1 MSFPILYVAA
11 VLVFM
16 LVALMRECLRPGLI
30 LFTAVVLLLV
40 AGIISPEE
48 AIKGF
53 SNKGMITVA
62 LLYLVSEGVRKSGIL
77 ERIVF
82 RLLPKRNATVTSAGL
97 RFYPVVTF
105 ISAFFNNTPVV
116 VIFAPMIKN
125 WARKMKLS
133 PTKFLI
139 PLSYATV
146 IGGICTLIGTTTNLV
161 LHGMLLQEAKD
172 EAVAVEN
179 GAAQGILMRFGID
192 GMHMFELTKVGVFIA
207 LAGLV
212 YLIFFSKYLLP
223 DERHSDEDAEDQN
236 LAPGMTRHEVLLGNR
251 FPGLG
256 KTLHEFDFYRHYG
269 AHVRAMRR
277 GGVLIPGDYM
287 NTRLTHED
295 TLIIDA
301 DDSFMKAWGDSRVFW
316 MINRVGD
323 FEPPMGKKRRWL
335 ALVLL
340 ILMIIG
346 ATVGE
351 LEPVASLVPSL
362 KLDMFFFASI
372 TAVIMAWLRMFSPR
386 KYTKFFSWDVLIT
399 IACAFAISTAMMR
412 SGFAN
417 LIAGYIISLTDI
429 VAGTDYGCY
438 IILAALFL
446 ITNLFTELIT
456 NNAAAAL
463 AFPLALAVSE
473 RLDANPMPFV
483 VCVCFA
489 ASSAFSTPIGYQTN
503 LIVQGVGG
511 YKFRDFVKV
520 GLPMN
525 FIVFIL
531 SVLLIPMFYDMTP
544 TQEPQQQAVGT
555 PQGSA
560 ANPAGFQLQPRRVE
574 GTTPCPLSPWVTSFP
589 VSQSTLPS

>member
-1 MSFPILYVAA
+1 MSFSVIYVAC
-11 VLVFM
+11 VLLFM
-16 LVALMRECLRPGLI
+16 LIALMREQLRPGLI
-30 LFTAVVLLLV
+30 LFTAVVFLLI
-40 AGIISPEE
+40 AGIITPEE
-48 AIKGF
+48 ALKGF

-82 RLLPKRNATVTSAGL
+82 KLLPKKNATVMSAGL

-125 WARKMKLS
+125 WARKMKLP

-172 EAVAVEN
+172 EAAIVKN
-179 GAAQGILMRFGID
+179 GGAEGILMRFGIE
-192 GMHMFELTKVGVFIA
+192 GMSMFELTKVGIFIA
-207 LAGLV
+207 AAGLI
-212 YLIFFSKYLLP
+212 YLIFFSRYLLP
-223 DERHSDEDAEDQN
+223 DERRAEEEVDDHT
-236 LAPGMTRHEVLLGNR
+236 LAPGMIRHEVVLGNR

-256 KTLHEFDFYRHYG
+256 KTLHEFDFFRHYG
-269 AHVRAMRR
+269 AHVRAISR
-277 GGVLIPGDYM
+277 GGNILEGDFM
-287 NTRLTHED
+287 NMRLTHED

-301 DDSFMKAWGDSRVFW
+301 DESFLKAWGESRVFW

-323 FEPPMGKKRRWL
+323 YEPPMGNRKRYF
-335 ALVLL
+335 ALLL
-340 ILMIIG
+340 LVLMIIG

-351 LEPVASLVPSL
+351 MEPVAKLVPGI
-362 KLDMFFFASI
+362 KLDMFFFACV
-372 TAVIMAWLRMFSPR
+372 TAVIMAWTHMFSAR

-399 IACAFAISTAMMR
+399 IACAFAISTAMTH
-412 SGFAN
+412 SGFADV
-417 LIAGYIISLTDI
+417 IASRIISLTDL
-429 VAGTDYGCY
+429 VRGTDYGIY

-446 ITNLFTELIT
+446 ITNIFTELIT

-463 AFPLALAVSE
+463 AFPLALAVAE
-473 RLDANPMPFV
+473 KLDVNPMPFV

-489 ASSAFSTPIGYQTN
+489 ASSSFSTPIGYQTN

-511 YKFRDFVKV
+511 YKFTDFVRV

-525 FIVFIL
+525 LIVFLL
-531 SVLLIPMFYDMTP
+531 SVILIPLFYNLT
-544 TQEPQQQAVGT
+544 
-555 PQGSA
+555 
-560 ANPAGFQLQPRRVE
+560 
-574 GTTPCPLSPWVTSFP
+574 
-589 VSQSTLPS
+589 

>member
-1 MSFPILYVAA
+1 MSFQIIFVAA
-11 VLVFM
+11 ILLFM
-16 LVALMRECLRPGLI
+16 LAALMREQLRPGLI
-30 LFTAVVLLLV
+30 LFTAVVLLLI
-40 AGIISPEE
+40 AGIITPEE

-62 LLYLVSEGVRKSGIL
+62 LLYLVSEGVRKSGLL
-77 ERIVF
+77 ERIMF
-82 RLLPKRNATVTSAGL
+82 RMLPKKNATVTTASL
-97 RFYPVVTF
+97 RFYPIVTF

-125 WARKMKLS
+125 WARKMKLP

-139 PLSYATV
+139 PLSYATI

-161 LHGMLLQEAKD
+161 IHGMLLQEAKD
-172 EAVAVEN
+172 EAVAAKSG
-179 GAAQGILMRFGID
+179 GAEGILMRFGID
-192 GMHMFELTKVGVFIA
+192 GLSMFELTKVGIFIA
-207 LAGLV
+207 LAGLI
-212 YLIFFSKYLLP
+212 YLIFFSRYLLP
-223 DERHSDEDAEDQN
+223 DERRADEDAEDQN

-256 KTLHEFDFYRHYG
+256 KTLHEFDFFRHYG
-269 AHVRAMRR
+269 AHVRAIRR
-277 GGVLIPGDYM
+277 GGNIVEGDFM
-287 NTRLTHED
+287 NMKMTHED

-301 DDSFMKAWGDSRVFW
+301 DDSFMKAWGESRVFW

-323 FEPPMGKKRRWL
+323 YEPPMGNKKRWF
-335 ALVLL
+335 ALILL

-351 LEPVASLVPSL
+351 LETVKQWLAQNTFVQTYMPAL
-362 KLDMFFFASI
+362 KLDMFFFVCI
-372 TAVIMAWLRMFSPR
+372 TVIIMAWTHMFSAK

-399 IACAFAISTAMMR
+399 IACAFAISAAMTR

-417 LIAGYIISLTDI
+417 FIAGYIISLADL
-429 VAGTDYGCY
+429 VRGSEYGIY

-446 ITNLFTELIT
+446 ITNIFTELIT

-463 AFPLALAVSE
+463 AFPLALAVAE
-473 RLDANPMPFV
+473 KMGVNPLPFV

-511 YKFRDFVKV
+511 YKFKDFIKV

-525 FIVFIL
+525 IIVFIL
-531 SVLLIPMFYDMTP
+531 SVILIPLFYH
-544 TQEPQQQAVGT
+544 
-555 PQGSA
+555 
-560 ANPAGFQLQPRRVE
+560 LI
-574 GTTPCPLSPWVTSFP
+574 
-589 VSQSTLPS
+589 

>member
-1 MSFPILYVAA
+1 MSFSSFLVAA

-16 LVALMRECLRPGLI
+16 LVALMREYLRPGLI

-40 AGIISPEE
+40 AGIITPEE

-82 RLLPKRNATVTSAGL
+82 HMLPKKNASITSAGF
-97 RFYPVVTF
+97 RFYPIVSF

-125 WARKMKLS
+125 WARKMKLP

-161 LHGMLLQEAKD
+161 LHGMLIQEYKEEAT
-172 EAVAVEN
+172 AVAQGGSE
-179 GAAQGILMRFGID
+179 GILMRFGID
-192 GMHMFELTKVGVFIA
+192 GMSMFELTKVGIFIA
-207 LAGLV
+207 LAGLI

-223 DERHSDEDAEDQN
+223 NNRMADEEFDDSS
-236 LAPGMTRHEVLLGNR
+236 LAPGMIRHEVLLGNR

-256 KTLHEFDFYRHYG
+256 KTLHEFDFFRHYG
-269 AHVRAMRR
+269 AHVRAISRNGNILVGDFMNMR
-277 GGVLIPGDYM
+277 M
-287 NTRLTHED
+287 THED

-301 DDSFMKAWGDSRVFW
+301 DESFMKAWGDSRVFW

-323 FEPPMGKKRRWL
+323 YEPPLGKKRRWL

-340 ILMIIG
+340 VLMILG

-351 LEPVASLVPSL
+351 LEPVRQWLAESTFVQTYMPSL
-362 KLDMFFFASI
+362 RLDMFFFACV
-372 TAVIMAWLRMFSPR
+372 TVVIMAWSRLFSPR
-386 KYTKFFSWDVLIT
+386 KYTKFMSWDVLIT
-399 IACAFAISTAMMR
+399 IACAFAISTAMTK

-417 LIAGYIISLTDI
+417 FIASFIISLTELARHSEFGI
-429 VAGTDYGCY
+429 Y
-438 IILAALFL
+438 IILASLFL
-446 ITNLFTELIT
+446 ITNIFTELIT

-463 AFPLALAVSE
+463 AFPLALAVAE
-473 RLDANPMPFV
+473 QLDMNPMPFV

-511 YKFRDFVKV
+511 YKFKDFLKV

-525 FIVFIL
+525 II
-531 SVLLIPMFYDMTP
+531 VLLLSIFLIPFFYH
-544 TQEPQQQAVGT
+544 
-555 PQGSA
+555 
-560 ANPAGFQLQPRRVE
+560 
-574 GTTPCPLSPWVTSFP
+574 LS
-589 VSQSTLPS
+589 

>member
-1 MSFPILYVAA
+1 
-11 VLVFM
+11 M
-16 LVALMRECLRPGLI
+16 LFALMREYLRPGLI
-30 LFTAVVLLLV
+30 LFTAVVLLLL
-40 AGIISPEE
+40 AGIITPEE

-82 RLLPKRNATVTSAGL
+82 RMLPKKRATITTAGL
-97 RFYPVVTF
+97 RFYPIVSF

-161 LHGMLLQEAKD
+161 LHGMLLQEHKD
-172 EAVAVEN
+172 EMNAVKN
-179 GAAQGILMRFGID
+179 GAAEGILMRFNID
-192 GMHMFELTKVGVFIA
+192 GISMFELTKVGIFIA
-207 LAGLV
+207 LAGLI

-223 DERHSDEDAEDQN
+223 DERKSEEEAETQE
-236 LAPGMTRHEVLLGNR
+236 LAPGMIRHEVMLGNR

-256 KTLHEFDFYRHYG
+256 RTLHQFDFYRHYG
-269 AHVRAMRR
+269 AHVRAISR
-277 GGVLIPGDYM
+277 GGSIVPGDFM
-287 NTRLTHED
+287 NMRLTHED

-301 DDSFMKAWGDSRVFW
+301 DESFVKAWGESRVFW

-323 FEPPMGKKRRWL
+323 YEPPLGKRRRWL
-335 ALVLL
+335 ALLLL

-351 LEPVASLVPSL
+351 LEPVKQLLASSEFVQQHMPGLR
-362 KLDMFFFASI
+362 LDMFFFACI
-372 TAVIMAWLRMFSPR
+372 TTIIMAWTRLFSPR
-386 KYTKFFSWDVLIT
+386 KYTKYLSWDVLIT
-399 IACAFAISTAMMR
+399 IACAFAISTAMTK
-412 SGFAN
+412 SGFADF
-417 LIAGYIISLTDI
+417 IAAFIISLTELARHSEFGI
-429 VAGTDYGCY
+429 Y
-438 IILAALFL
+438 IILASLFI
-446 ITNLFTELIT
+446 ITNIFTELIT

-463 AFPLALAVSE
+463 AFPLALSVAE
-473 RLDANPMPFV
+473 KLDINPMPFV

-511 YKFRDFVKV
+511 YKFTDFIKV
-520 GLPMN
+520 GLPLN
-525 FIVFIL
+525 LIVFIL
-531 SVLLIPMFYDMTP
+531 SVLLIPLCYHLT
-544 TQEPQQQAVGT
+544 
-555 PQGSA
+555 
-560 ANPAGFQLQPRRVE
+560 
-574 GTTPCPLSPWVTSFP
+574 
-589 VSQSTLPS
+589 

>member
-1 MSFPILYVAA
+1 MTFSIIFVAL

-16 LVALMRECLRPGLI
+16 LLALMKELLRPGLV
-30 LFTAVVLLLV
+30 LFTAVVLLLC
-40 AGIISPEE
+40 AGIINTEE
-48 AIKGF
+48 ALRGF

-77 ERIVF
+77 EQLVF
-82 RLLPKRNATVTSAGL
+82 HMLPTKNVSVTKAGL
-97 RFYPVVTF
+97 RFYPIVSF

-125 WARKMKLS
+125 WALKMKLS

-161 LHGMLLQEAKD
+161 LHGMLLQEHKEEAKAF
-172 EAVAVEN
+172 EESAGAVK
-179 GAAQGILMRFGID
+179 GILLQNNID

-207 LAGLV
+207 LAGLI

-223 DERHSDEDAEDQN
+223 DERKAEEEGN
-236 LAPGMTRHEVLLGNR
+236 EGTIPPGLNRFEVLLGNR

-256 KTLHEFDFYRHYG
+256 KTLHDFDFYRHYG
-269 AHVRAMRR
+269 AHVRGISR
-277 GGVLIPGDYM
+277 GGSLLQGDYM
-287 NTRLTHED
+287 HIPMSHED
-295 TLIIDA
+295 TLVVDA
-301 DDSFMKAWGDSRVFW
+301 DDSFMKAWGESRVFW

-323 FEPPMGKKRRWL
+323 YEPPMGNKKRWF
-335 ALVLL
+335 ALLL
-340 ILMIIG
+340 LVLMIIG

-351 LEPVASLVPSL
+351 LPIVTDHFKFI
-362 KLDMFFFASI
+362 KLDMFFFACVTTI
-372 TAVIMAWLRMFSPR
+372 IMAWTRMFSPR
-386 KYTKFFSWDVLIT
+386 KYTKYFSWDVLIT
-399 IACAFAISTAMMR
+399 IACAFAISAAMTK
-412 SGFAN
+412 SGFADFV
-417 LIAGYIISLTDI
+417 AGYIISLTDA
-429 VAGTDYGCY
+429 VGGSSYGVF

-446 ITNLFTELIT
+446 ITNIFTELIT

-463 AFPLALAVSE
+463 AFPLALSVAE
-473 RLDANPMPFV
+473 KMGANPMPFV

-511 YKFRDFVKV
+511 YKFTDFVKV

-525 FIVFIL
+525 LIVFLI
-531 SVLLIPMFYDMTP
+531 SVLLIPFFY
-544 TQEPQQQAVGT
+544 G
-555 PQGSA
+555 
-560 ANPAGFQLQPRRVE
+560 LI
-574 GTTPCPLSPWVTSFP
+574 
-589 VSQSTLPS
+589 

>member
-1 MSFPILYVAA
+1 MSFPIIYVAVIL
-11 VLVFM
+11 VLM
-16 LVALMRECLRPGLI
+16 LVALMREQLRPGLI

-40 AGIISPEE
+40 AGIITPEE

-53 SNKGMITVA
+53 SNKGMITVG

-82 RLLPKRNATVTSAGL
+82 HMLPKKNATVTSAGL
-97 RFYPVVTF
+97 RFYPIVTF

-139 PLSYATV
+139 PLSYATI

-161 LHGMLLQEAKD
+161 IHGMLLQEAKE
-172 EAVAVEN
+172 EATAAAHG
-179 GAAQGILMRFGID
+179 GAEGILLRFGID
-192 GMHMFELTKVGVFIA
+192 DGLSMFELSKVGVIIA
-207 LAGLV
+207 LAGLI
-212 YLIFFSKYLLP
+212 YLIFFSRYLLP
-223 DERHSDEDAEDQN
+223 EQRQADEDAEDQN

-256 KTLHEFDFYRHYG
+256 KTLHEFDFFRHYG
-269 AHVRAMRR
+269 AHARAIRR
-277 GGVLIPGDYM
+277 GGNIVQGDYM
-287 NTRLTHED
+287 NMRLTHED

-301 DDSFMKAWGDSRVFW
+301 DDSFMKSWGDSRVFW

-323 FEPPMGKKRRWL
+323 YEPPMGTKKRWF
-335 ALVLL
+335 ALLL
-340 ILMIIG
+340 LVLMIIG

-351 LEPVASLVPSL
+351 LQPVKQWLAQDSFVQTYMPAL
-362 KLDMFFFASI
+362 KLDMFFFACI
-372 TAVIMAWLRMFSPR
+372 TVIIMAWTHMFTAK

-399 IACAFAISTAMMR
+399 IACAFAISAAMTK

-417 LIAGYIISLTDI
+417 YIAGYIISLTNI
-429 VAGTDYGCY
+429 VRGSDYGIY

-446 ITNLFTELIT
+446 ITNIFTELIT

-463 AFPLALAVSE
+463 AFPLALAVAE
-473 RLDANPMPFV
+473 ELGVNPLPFV

-511 YKFRDFVKV
+511 YKFKDFVKV

-525 FIVFIL
+525 LIVFLL
-531 SVLLIPMFYDMTP
+531 SVLLIPLFYD
-544 TQEPQQQAVGT
+544 
-555 PQGSA
+555 
-560 ANPAGFQLQPRRVE
+560 FI
-574 GTTPCPLSPWVTSFP
+574 
-589 VSQSTLPS
+589 

>member
-1 MSFPILYVAA
+1 MTFPIIFVAL

-16 LVALMRECLRPGLI
+16 LAALMREMLRPGLI
-30 LFTAVVLLLV
+30 LFSAVVILLV
-40 AGIISPEE
+40 AGIITPEE

-82 RLLPKRNATVTSAGL
+82 NMLPKKNVSITSAGL
-97 RFYPVVTF
+97 RFYPIVSF

-125 WARKMKLS
+125 WARKMKLQ

-161 LHGMLLQEAKD
+161 LHGMLIQEYKD
-172 EAVAVEN
+172 ETAAAAN
-179 GAAQGILMRFGID
+179 GAAEGLLMRFGIE
-192 GMHMFELTKVGVFIA
+192 GMSMFELTKVGIFIA
-207 LAGLV
+207 LAGLI
-212 YLIFFSKYLLP
+212 YLIFFSRYMLP
-223 DERHSDEDAEDQN
+223 DERTPEEDADEQN
-236 LAPGMTRHEVLLGNR
+236 IAPGMIRHEILLGNR

-269 AHVRAMRR
+269 AHVRAIRR
-277 GGVLIPGDYM
+277 GGVIQPQDFM
-287 NTRLTHED
+287 NTRLTHDD
-295 TLIIDA
+295 TLIVDA
-301 DDSFMKAWGDSRVFW
+301 DESFMKAWGESRVFW
-316 MINRVGD
+316 MINRVGEY
-323 FEPPMGKKRRWL
+323 EPPMGNKKRWA

-351 LEPVASLVPSL
+351 LEPVKQVLANSEFVQTYMPSL
-362 KLDMFFFASI
+362 KLDMFFFVCI
-372 TAVIMAWLRMFSPR
+372 TTLIMAWTHMFSPK
-386 KYTKFFSWDVLIT
+386 KYTKYLSWDVLIT
-399 IACAFAISTAMMR
+399 IACAFAISAAMTK
-412 SGFAN
+412 SGFADF
-417 LIAGYIISLTDI
+417 IAGYIISLTDI
-429 VAGTDYGCY
+429 VAGTNYGVY

-446 ITNLFTELIT
+446 ITNIFTELIT

-463 AFPLALAVSE
+463 AFPLALAVAE
-473 RLDANPMPFV
+473 KLGANPMPFV

-511 YKFRDFVKV
+511 YKFKDFVKV

-525 FIVFIL
+525 LIVFLL
-531 SVLLIPMFYDMTP
+531 SVLLIPVFYH
-544 TQEPQQQAVGT
+544 
-555 PQGSA
+555 
-560 ANPAGFQLQPRRVE
+560 LI
-574 GTTPCPLSPWVTSFP
+574 
-589 VSQSTLPS
+589 

>member
-1 MSFPILYVAA
+1 MTFNVIYVAII
-11 VLVFM
+11 LVFM

-40 AGIISPEE
+40 AGIINPEE
-48 AIKGF
+48 ALKGF

-77 ERIVF
+77 ERIMF
-82 RLLPKRNATVTSAGL
+82 RILPKKNATVTSAGL
-97 RFYPVVTF
+97 RFYPIVTF

-125 WARKMKLS
+125 WARKMKLP

-172 EAVAVEN
+172 EAVAVEEG
-179 GAAQGILMRFGID
+179 GAPGLLMRYGID
-192 GMHMFELTKVGVFIA
+192 GMSMFELTKVGIFIA
-207 LAGLV
+207 LAGLI

-223 DERHSDEDAEDQN
+223 NDRRSDEEAAEQD

-269 AHVRAMRR
+269 AHVRAISR
-277 GGVLIPGDYM
+277 GGAIVEGDFM
-287 NTRLTHED
+287 NMRLTHED

-323 FEPPMGKKRRWL
+323 YEPPMGQKKRWF

-351 LEPVASLVPSL
+351 LEPVKECLAQSSFVQAHIPGL
-362 KLDMFFFASI
+362 KLDMFFFVCI
-372 TAVIMAWLRMFSPR
+372 TVIIMAWTRMFSPR
-386 KYTKFFSWDVLIT
+386 KYTKYMSWDVLIT
-399 IACAFAISTAMMR
+399 IACAFAISTAMTK
-412 SGFAN
+412 SGFADFV
-417 LIAGYIISLTDI
+417 ASFIISLTELARHSEFGI
-429 VAGTDYGCY
+429 Y

-446 ITNLFTELIT
+446 ITNIFTELIT

-463 AFPLALAVSE
+463 AFPLALSVADK
-473 RLDANPMPFV
+473 LGMDPMPFV
-483 VCVCFA
+483 VCICFA

-511 YKFRDFVKV
+511 YKFTDFVKV

-525 FIVFIL
+525 LIVFTL
-531 SVLLIPMFYDMTP
+531 SVLLIP
-544 TQEPQQQAVGT
+544 
-555 PQGSA
+555 
-560 ANPAGFQLQPRRVE
+560 
-574 GTTPCPLSPWVTSFP
+574 WVYNL
-589 VSQSTLPS
+589 V

>member
-1 MSFPILYVAA
+1 MQFSVLYVAII
-11 VLVFM
+11 LVFM
-16 LVALMRECLRPGLI
+16 LVALMREYLRPGLI
-30 LFTAVVLLLV
+30 LFTAVVLFLV
-40 AGIISPEE
+40 SGIITPEE
-48 AIKGF
+48 AVKGF

-82 RLLPKRNATVTSAGL
+82 HMLPKKDANITSAGL
-97 RFYPVVTF
+97 RFYPIVTF

-125 WARKMKLS
+125 WARKMKLP

-172 EAVAVEN
+172 EAAVVESG
-179 GAAQGILMRFGID
+179 GAEGILMRFGITD
-192 GMHMFELTKVGVFIA
+192 GISMFELSKVGIVIA
-207 LAGLV
+207 LVGLI
-212 YLIFFSKYLLP
+212 YLIFFSRYLLP
-223 DERHSDEDAEDQN
+223 NERKAEEDDDEQN

-269 AHVRAMRR
+269 AHVRAISR
-277 GGVLIPGDYM
+277 GGNIVEGDYM

-301 DDSFMKAWGDSRVFW
+301 DDTFMKAWGESRVFW

-323 FEPPMGKKRRWL
+323 YEPPLSKKKRWL

-340 ILMIIG
+340 VLMIIG

-351 LEPVASLVPSL
+351 LEPVKAWLAQNTFIQQYMPSL
-362 KLDMFFFASI
+362 KLDMFFFACV
-372 TAVIMAWLRMFSPR
+372 TAVIMAWTRMFSPR

-399 IACAFAISTAMMR
+399 IACAFAISTAMTK
-412 SGFAN
+412 SGFADF
-417 LIAGYIISLTDI
+417 IASFIISLTELARHSEFGI
-429 VAGTDYGCY
+429 Y
-438 IILAALFL
+438 IILASLFL
-446 ITNLFTELIT
+446 ITNIFTELIT

-463 AFPLALAVSE
+463 AFPLALAVAE
-473 RLDANPMPFV
+473 QLGMNPMPFV

-511 YKFRDFVKV
+511 YKFTDFVKV

-525 FIVFIL
+525 IIVFIL
-531 SVLLIPMFYDMTP
+531 SVFLIPLFYNLT
-544 TQEPQQQAVGT
+544 
-555 PQGSA
+555 
-560 ANPAGFQLQPRRVE
+560 
-574 GTTPCPLSPWVTSFP
+574 
-589 VSQSTLPS
+589 

>member
-1 MSFPILYVAA
+1 MSFSIIYVAII
-11 VLVFM
+11 LILM
-16 LVALMRECLRPGLI
+16 LAALMKEYLRPGLI
-30 LFTAVVLLLV
+30 LFTAVVLFLI
-40 AGIISPEE
+40 AGIITPEE

-53 SNKGMITVA
+53 SNKGMITVG

-77 ERIVF
+77 ERIIF
-82 RLLPKRNATVTSAGL
+82 HILPKKNASVTSAGL
-97 RFYPVVTF
+97 RFYPIVSF

-125 WARKMKLS
+125 WARKMKLA

-139 PLSYATV
+139 PLSYATI
-146 IGGICTLIGTTTNLV
+146 IGGLCTLIGTTTNLV
-161 LHGMLLQEAKD
+161 LHGMLIQEYKD
-172 EAVAVEN
+172 EA
-179 GAAQGILMRFGID
+179 AAAAEGQGEGILMRFGID
-192 GMHMFELTKVGVFIA
+192 GISMFELTKVGIFIA
-207 LAGLV
+207 AAGLI

-223 DERHSDEDAEDQN
+223 DNRKAEDEAEDKN
-236 LAPGMTRHEVLLGNR
+236 LAPGMIRHEVLLGYR

-256 KTLHEFDFYRHYG
+256 KTLHEFDFFRHYR
-269 AHVRAMRR
+269 AHVRAISR
-277 GGVLIPGDYM
+277 GGRILEGDFM
-287 NTRLTHED
+287 NMRLTHED

-301 DDSFMKAWGDSRVFW
+301 DDMFLKTWGDSKVFW

-323 FEPPMGKKRRWL
+323 FEPPMGKKKRWF
-335 ALVLL
+335 AIILL

-351 LEPVASLVPSL
+351 LEPVRKLVPGL
-362 KLDMFFFASI
+362 KLDMFFFACVTTI
-372 TAVIMAWLRMFSPR
+372 IMAWMRMFSTK

-399 IACAFAISTAMMR
+399 IACAFAISTAMTK

-417 LIAGYIISLTDI
+417 CVASFIISLTEL
-429 VAGTDYGCY
+429 ARHSEYGIY
-438 IILAALFL
+438 IILASLFL
-446 ITNLFTELIT
+446 ITNIFTELIT

-473 RLDANPMPFV
+473 KLGMNPMPFV

-511 YKFRDFVKV
+511 YKFTDFVKV

-525 FIVFIL
+525 IIVFLI
-531 SVLLIPMFYDMTP
+531 SVFLIPLVYNLT
-544 TQEPQQQAVGT
+544 
-555 PQGSA
+555 
-560 ANPAGFQLQPRRVE
+560 
-574 GTTPCPLSPWVTSFP
+574 
-589 VSQSTLPS
+589 

>member
-1 MSFPILYVAA
+1 MNLPIIYVAFI
-11 VLVFM
+11 LILM
-16 LVALMRECLRPGLI
+16 LAALMKEYLRPGLI
-30 LFTAVVLLLV
+30 LFTAVVLFLV
-40 AGIISPEE
+40 AGIITPEE

-82 RLLPKRNATVTSAGL
+82 HMLPKKNASITSAGL
-97 RFYPVVTF
+97 RFYPIVSF

-125 WARKMKLS
+125 WARKMKLP

-161 LHGMLLQEAKD
+161 LHGMLIQEYKD
-172 EAVAVEN
+172 EVAASAN
-179 GAAQGILMRFGID
+179 GTTEGILMRFGID
-192 GMHMFELTKVGVFIA
+192 DGMTMFELSKVGVFIA
-207 LAGLV
+207 LAGLI
-212 YLIFFSKYLLP
+212 YLIFFSRYLLP
-223 DERHSDEDAEDQN
+223 DNRMADDDADDQN

-269 AHVRAMRR
+269 AHVRAISR
-277 GGVLIPGDYM
+277 GGNILEGDYM
-287 NTRLTHED
+287 NMRLTHED

-301 DDSFMKAWGDSRVFW
+301 DDSFMKAWGESRVFW

-323 FEPPMGKKRRWL
+323 YEPPLGKKRRWL

-340 ILMIIG
+340 VLMIIG
-346 ATVGE
+346 ATIGE
-351 LEPVASLVPSL
+351 LEPVKDALAASPFVQQYMPGL
-362 KLDMFFFASI
+362 KLDMFFFVCI
-372 TAVIMAWLRMFSPR
+372 TVVIMAWSRLFSPR
-386 KYTKFFSWDVLIT
+386 KYTKFMSWDVLIT
-399 IACAFAISTAMMR
+399 IACAFAISTAMTK
-412 SGFAN
+412 SGFADF
-417 LIAGYIISLTDI
+417 IASFIISLTELARHSEFGI
-429 VAGTDYGCY
+429 Y
-438 IILAALFL
+438 IILASLFL
-446 ITNLFTELIT
+446 ITNIFTELIT

-463 AFPLALAVSE
+463 AFPLALAVAE
-473 RLDANPMPFV
+473 QLGMNPMPFV

-511 YKFRDFVKV
+511 YKFTDFVKV

-525 FIVFIL
+525 IIVFVL
-531 SVLLIPMFYDMTP
+531 SVFLIPLFYNLT
-544 TQEPQQQAVGT
+544 
-555 PQGSA
+555 
-560 ANPAGFQLQPRRVE
+560 
-574 GTTPCPLSPWVTSFP
+574 
-589 VSQSTLPS
+589 

>member
-1 MSFPILYVAA
+1 MTFGIIYVAL

-16 LVALMRECLRPGLI
+16 LMALMKEMLRPGLI
-30 LFTAVVLLLV
+30 LFTAVVLLLC
-40 AGIISPEE
+40 AGIINPEE
-48 AIKGF
+48 ALRGF

-77 ERIVF
+77 EQLVF
-82 RLLPKRNATVTSAGL
+82 RMLPTKNVSITKAGL
-97 RFYPVVTF
+97 RFYPIVSF

-125 WARKMKLS
+125 WAIKMKLS

-161 LHGMLLQEAKD
+161 LHGMLIQEHKEEMKAFT
-172 EAVAVEN
+172 ESAGAVK
-179 GAAQGILMRFGID
+179 GILLQNNVD

-223 DERHSDEDAEDQN
+223 DERKAEEESSEGTIP
-236 LAPGMTRHEVLLGNR
+236 PGMKRFEVLLGNR

-256 KTLHEFDFYRHYG
+256 KTLHDFDFYRHYG
-269 AHVRAMRR
+269 AHVRGISR
-277 GGVLIPGDYM
+277 GGSLMQGDYM
-287 NTRLTHED
+287 HVPLTHED
-295 TLIIDA
+295 TLVVDA

-323 FEPPMGKKRRWL
+323 YEPPMGTKKRWF
-335 ALVLL
+335 ALLL
-340 ILMIIG
+340 LVLMIIG

-351 LEPVASLVPSL
+351 LPIVKEHFTFI
-362 KLDMFFFASI
+362 KLDMFFFACVTTI
-372 TAVIMAWLRMFSPR
+372 IMAWTRMFNPR

-399 IACAFAISTAMMR
+399 IACAFAISAAMTK
-412 SGFAN
+412 SGFADFV
-417 LIAGYIISLTDI
+417 AGYIISLTDA
-429 VAGTDYGCY
+429 VGGSSYGVFV
-438 IILAALFL
+438 ILAALFL
-446 ITNLFTELIT
+446 ITNIFTELIT

-463 AFPLALAVSE
+463 AFPLALSVAE
-473 RLDANPMPFV
+473 KLGMNPMPFV

-511 YKFRDFVKV
+511 YKFTDFVKV

-525 FIVFIL
+525 LIVFLI
-531 SVLLIPMFYDMTP
+531 SVLLIPFFY
-544 TQEPQQQAVGT
+544 G
-555 PQGSA
+555 
-560 ANPAGFQLQPRRVE
+560 LI
-574 GTTPCPLSPWVTSFP
+574 
-589 VSQSTLPS
+589 